1 MTTTAP
7 QTSTTPSTTATGSVA
22 DRQMLAQ
29 NFDQFLTLLTA
40 QLKNQ
45 DPTSPM
51 DTNQFT
57 SQLVQFASVEQQMK
71 QNDTLS
77 TLVSNTN
84 NTNAIGALNFVGH
97 TISASGTKTALVSGS
112 ADWVLDAPRNGTAD
126 ITITDSNGNKV
137 YSSSKAVSGGK
148 QPFHWDGKNALGV
161 TLPDGQYTIAVNGK
175 AADGSAMTIATDIY
189 GKVDGVDLSGS
200 IPALKIGGIS
210 IGIGSI
216 LSIDVPPQTSV

>member
-1 MTTTAP
+1 MTTITAT
-7 QTSTTPSTTATGSVA
+7 QTAASTGSSTTGTVA
-22 DRQMLAQ
+22 DTQMLAQ

-77 TLVSNTN
+77 TLVADTN

-97 TISASGTKTALVSGS
+97 SVSASGTKTALVSGS

-126 ITITDSNGNKV
+126 ITITDSNGNQV
-137 YSSSKAVSGGK
+137 YSTSQTVTGGK
-148 QPFHWDGKNALGV
+148 QAFHWDGQNSLGV
-161 TLPDGQYTIAVNGK
+161 TQPDGAYTISVNGK
-175 AADGSAMTIATDIY
+175 GTDGTAMTVATDIY
-189 GKVDGVDLSGS
+189 GKIDGVDLSGS
-200 IPALKIGGIS
+200 TPALTMGGIS
-210 IGIGSI
+210 IAISSI
-216 LSIDVPPQTSV
+216 LSIDSAPKA

>member
-1 MTTTAP
+1 MTVVAT
-7 QTSTTPSTTATGSVA
+7 QTTPSTGTSTTGSVA

-77 TLVSNTN
+77 TLVTGTN

-97 TISASGTKTALVSGS
+97 YVTASGTKTPLVSGS

-126 ITITDSNGNKV
+126 ITISDSNGNKV
-137 YSSSKAVSGGK
+137 YSSSQSVTGGK
-148 QPFHWDGKNALGV
+148 QSFHWDGKNSLGV
-161 TLPDGQYTIAVNGK
+161 TQPDGAYTISVTGK
-175 AADGSAMTIATDIY
+175 GTDGTAMTVATNIY

-200 IPALKIGGIS
+200 TPALKMGDVTIAL
-210 IGIGSI
+210 GSI
-216 LSIDVPPQTSV
+216 LSIDSAPKT

>member
-1 MTTTAP
+1 MTTTAT
-7 QTSTTPSTTATGSVA
+7 QAAASTGTSAKSTVA

-77 TLVSNTN
+77 TLVMGTN
-84 NTNAIGALNFVGH
+84 NTNAIGALNFVGNYV
-97 TISASGTKTALVSGS
+97 TASGTKTPLVSGS
-112 ADWVLDAPRNGTAD
+112 ANWVLDAPRNGTAD
-126 ITITDSNGNKV
+126 ITITDSHGNKV
-137 YSSSKAVSGGK
+137 YSSSQSVTGGK
-148 QPFHWDGKNALGV
+148 QSFKWDGKNSLGV
-161 TLPDGQYTIAVNGK
+161 TQPDGAYTISVVGK
-175 AADGSAMTIATDIY
+175 GTDGTAMMVTTNIY

-200 IPALKIGGIS
+200 IPALKMGDVAVDLS
-210 IGIGSI
+210 SI
-216 LSIDVPPQTSV
+216 LSIDSAPKT